1 MVFGKAE
8 NKLARTHNNGE
19 QNMARDPKHDILFEP
34 IQIGPKT
41 LRNRFY
47 QVPHCIG
54 AGSDKPGFQAAH
66 RSLKAEGGWAAMNT
80 EYCSIHPESDDTMRL
95 SARIWDEGDVRNLKA
110 MTDEVHKFGALAGV
124 ELWYGG
130 AHAPCLESRATPMG
144 PSQIASE
151 FETLSY
157 CKEMDLSDIQ
167 RVQQYYVD
175 AAYRSRDA
183 GFDIIYVYGAH
194 SYLPLQFLNPYYNK
208 RTDQY
213 GGSLE
218 NRARFWLETLEKVR
232 NAVGSDCAI
241 ATRFAVDTLYGP
253 GQIEVEEDGM
263 KFIQMADPLVDLWD
277 VDVGDIAE
285 WGEDAGPSRFYQ
297 QGHQVPWTKF
307 VKEVSKKPV
316 LGVGRFT
323 DPEKMTE
330 IVTKGY
336 ADIIGA
342 ARPSISDPFL
352 PKKIEEGR
360 YDDIRVCIGCNV
372 CISRWEIGG
381 PPMICTQNATAGE
394 EYRRGWHPEKF
405 KKATSSDSVLVV
417 GAGPSGAE
425 AARVLM
431 EQGYVVHVYDTAEKV
446 GGHLNQIASL
456 PGLGEWGYHRD
467 YRETQLQKLVKKNK
481 NSVLALGQKPLTAD
495 DVLEYG
501 AEKVIIATG
510 AKWHTNGDNCLTH
523 DAIPGADASLP
534 DQLTPE
540 QVISGEKKIGK
551 RVVILNADSY
561 FMAPSLAEKLVNDGH
576 EVTIVTGVHLAKY
589 MEFTLE
595 YPNMMRR
602 LHELNIEEIGN
613 HFCSRIET
621 GRLEIYNM
629 WGDGSRRSYRGP
641 GKLPRDENKTH
652 RWLEFDSL
660 VLVTGRKSDNK
671 LYQELKARESEWA
684 ENDIKGV
691 YLIGDAEAPRYIA
704 DATFTG
710 HRVAREIESEN
721 PQFPLPYK
729 RETIAWGT
737 PHMPGGNHEIEYKI

>member
-1 MVFGKAE
+1 
-8 NKLARTHNNGE
+8 
-19 QNMARDPKHDILFEP
+19 MARDPKHDILFEP

-54 AGSDKPGFQAAH
+54 AGSDRPGFQAAH
-66 RSLKAEGGWAAMNT
+66 RSMKAEGGWGAMNT
-80 EYCSIHPESDDTMRL
+80 EYCSIHPESDDIHRV

-110 MTDEVHKFGALAGV
+110 MTDEVHKHGALAGI

-130 AHAPCLESRATPMG
+130 AHAPCLESRATPRG
-144 PSQIASE
+144 PSQYASE
-151 FETLSY
+151 FETLTY
-157 CKEMDLSDIQ
+157 CKEMDLADIAM
-167 RVQQYYVD
+167 VQQYYVD
-175 AAYRSRDA
+175 AALRARDA

-194 SYLPLQFLNPYYNK
+194 SYLPLQFLSPYYNK

-232 NAVGSDCAI
+232 NAVGKDCAI

-253 GQIEVEEDGM
+253 GGIEVEKDGM
-263 KFIQMADPLVDLWD
+263 RFVEMADPLVDLWD

-285 WGEDAGPSRFYQ
+285 WGEDAGPSRFFL
-297 QGHQVPWTKF
+297 QGHQVPWTRFIKQ
-307 VKEVSKKPV
+307 VSKKPV

-323 DPEKMTE
+323 DPEKMVE

-342 ARPSISDPFL
+342 ARPSIADPFL

-360 YDDIRVCIGCNV
+360 VDDVRTCIGCNV

-405 KKATSSDSVLVV
+405 AKKGSEDSVLVV
-417 GAGPSGAE
+417 GAGPSGSE
-425 AARVLM
+425 CARVLM
-431 EQGYVVHVYDTAEKV
+431 ERGYAVHLYDSAEKI
-446 GGHLNQIASL
+446 GGHLNSITTL
-456 PGLGEWGYHRD
+456 PGLGEWSYHRD
-467 YRETQLQKLVKKNK
+467 YRETQLTKLARRNK
-481 NSVLALGQKPLTAD
+481 ASQIALGQKPITAD
-495 DVLEYG
+495 EVLEYG
-501 AEKVIIATG
+501 AEKVVIATG
-510 AKWHTNGDNCLTH
+510 SHWNTDGTNCLTH
-523 DAIPGADASLP
+523 DSIPGADASLP

-540 QVISGEKKIGK
+540 QVIAGTKPIGK
-551 RVVILNADSY
+551 RVVILNADTY
-561 FMAPSLAEKLVNDGH
+561 FMAPSLAEKLASAGH
-576 EVTIVTGVHLAKY
+576 EVTIVSGVHLANY
-589 MEFTLE
+589 MHFTLE

-602 LHELNIEEIGN
+602 LHELGVEELGD
-613 HFCSRIET
+613 HFCSRIEP
-621 GRLEIYNM
+621 GRLEIYNI

-641 GKLPRDENKTH
+641 GVSPRDANKTH

-660 VLVTGRKSDNK
+660 ILVTGRSSNDS
-671 LYQELKARESEWA
+671 LFRELKARESEWA
-684 ENDIKGV
+684 ANDIKGI
-691 YLIGDAEAPRYIA
+691 YLIGDAEAPRLIA

-710 HRVAREIESEN
+710 HRLAREIEEGN
-721 PQFPLPYK
+721 AQYPLPYK
-729 RETIAWGT
+729 REVSVWGT
-737 PHMPGGNHEIEYKI
+737 PYLPDGDSSIQYKV

>member
-1 MVFGKAE
+1 
-8 NKLARTHNNGE
+8 
-19 QNMARDPKHDILFEP
+19 MARDPKHDILFEP

-66 RSLKAEGGWAAMNT
+66 RSMKAEGGWAAMNT
-80 EYCSIHPESDDTMRL
+80 EYCSIHPESDDTHRL
-95 SARIWDEGDVRNLKA
+95 SARIWDEGDVRNLRA
-110 MTDEVHKFGALAGV
+110 MTDEVHKYGALAGV

-130 AHAPCLESRATPMG
+130 AHAPCMESRATPRG
-144 PSQIASE
+144 PSQYASE
-151 FETLSY
+151 FETLTY
-157 CKEMDLSDIQ
+157 CKEMDLSDIAQ
-167 RVQQYYVD
+167 VQQYYVD
-175 AAYRSRDA
+175 AAKRSRDA
-183 GFDIIYVYGAH
+183 GFDIVYVYGAH

-208 RTDQY
+208 RTDKY

-218 NRARFWLETLEKVR
+218 NRARFWLETLEKVKH
-232 NAVGSDCAI
+232 AVGAECAI
-241 ATRFAVDTLYGP
+241 ATRFAVDTVYGP
-253 GQIEVEEDGM
+253 GQIEVEVDGM
-263 KFIQMADPLVDLWD
+263 KFIELADPLVDLWD

-307 VKEVSKKPV
+307 VKQVSKKPV
-316 LGVGRFT
+316 LGVGRYT

-342 ARPSISDPFL
+342 ARPSIADPFL

-405 KKATSSDSVLVV
+405 PKTISKDSVLVV
-417 GAGPSGAE
+417 GAGPSGSE

-431 EQGYVVHVYDTAEKV
+431 ESGYTVHLYDKAEKI
-446 GGHLNQIASL
+446 GGHLNAVATL
-456 PGLGEWGYHRD
+456 PGLGEWSYHRD
-467 YRETQLQKLVKKNK
+467 YRETQLNKLVKKSK
-481 NSVLALGQKPLTAD
+481 ESQIALGQKALTAD

-501 AEKVIIATG
+501 ADKVIIATG
-510 AKWHTNGDNCLTH
+510 SSWNTDGTNCLTH

-540 QVISGEKKIGK
+540 QVFEGKKAIGK
-551 RVVILNADSY
+551 RVVILNADTY
-561 FMAPSLAEKLVNDGH
+561 FMAPSLAEKLATAGH
-576 EVTIVTGVHLAKY
+576 EVTIVSGVHLANY
-589 MEFTLE
+589 MHFTLE

-602 LHELNIEEIGN
+602 LHELHVEELGD
-613 HFCSRIET
+613 HFCSKIEK
-621 GRLEIYNM
+621 GRLEIYNV
-629 WGDGSRRSYRGP
+629 WGDGSKRTYRGP
-641 GKLPRDENKTH
+641 GVSPRDANTTH

-660 VLVTGRKSDNK
+660 ILVTGRHSENT
-671 LYQELKARESEWA
+671 LWNELKARESEWA
-684 ENDIKGV
+684 ANDIKGI
-691 YLIGDAEAPRYIA
+691 YLIGDAEAPRLIA

-710 HRVAREIESEN
+710 QRVAREIEEAN
-721 PQFPLPYK
+721 PQLPKPYK
-729 RETIAWGT
+729 REVAVWGV
-737 PHMPGGNHEIEYKI
+737 PHMPGGEFKIEYKV

>member
-1 MVFGKAE
+1 
-8 NKLARTHNNGE
+8 
-19 QNMARDPKHDILFEP
+19 MARDPKHDILFEP

-66 RSLKAEGGWAAMNT
+66 RSMKAEGGWAAMNT
-80 EYCSIHPESDDTMRL
+80 EYCSINPESDDTHRL
-95 SARIWDEGDVRNLKA
+95 SARIWDEGDVRNLRA
-110 MTDEVHKFGALAGV
+110 MTEEVHKYGALAGV

-130 AHAPCLESRATPMG
+130 AHAPNMESRATPRG
-144 PSQIASE
+144 PSQYASE

-157 CKEMDLSDIQ
+157 CKEMDLSDIAQ
-167 RVQQYYVD
+167 VQQYYVD
-175 AAYRSRDA
+175 AAKRSRDA

-208 RTDQY
+208 RTDKY

-218 NRARFWLETLEKVR
+218 NRARFWLETLEKVKR
-232 NAVGSDCAI
+232 AVGDECAI
-241 ATRFAVDTLYGP
+241 ATRFAVDTVYGP
-253 GQIEVEEDGM
+253 GQIEVEVDGM
-263 KFIQMADPLVDLWD
+263 KFVELADPLLDLWD

-307 VKEVSKKPV
+307 VKQVSKKPV
-316 LGVGRFT
+316 LGVGRFV

-336 ADIIGA
+336 ADIIGC
-342 ARPSISDPFL
+342 ARPSIADPFL
-352 PKKIEEGR
+352 PQKIEQGR

-405 KKATSSDSVLVV
+405 RQTKTKDSVLIV
-417 GAGPSGAE
+417 GAGPSGSE

-431 EQGYVVHVYDTAEKV
+431 ESGYTVHLTDTAEKI
-446 GGHLNQIASL
+446 GGHLNQITTL
-456 PGLGEWGYHRD
+456 PGLGEWSYHRD
-467 YRETQLQKLVKKNK
+467 YRETQINKLVKKNK
-481 NSVLALGQKPLTAD
+481 ESQVALGQKPMTAD
-495 DVLEYG
+495 DVLQYG
-501 AEKVIIATG
+501 ADKVIIATG
-510 AKWHTNGDNCLTH
+510 AKWNTDGTNCLTH
-523 DAIPGADASLP
+523 EAIPGADASLP

-540 QVISGEKKIGK
+540 QVMEGKKKIGK
-551 RVVILNADSY
+551 RVVILNADTY
-561 FMAPSLAEKLVNDGH
+561 FMAPSLAEKLATDGH
-576 EVTIVTGVHLAKY
+576 EVTIVSGVHLANY
-589 MEFTLE
+589 MHFTLE

-602 LHELNIEEIGN
+602 LHELHVEELGD
-613 HFCSRIET
+613 HFCSRIEP
-621 GRLEIYNM
+621 GRLEIYNI
-629 WGDGSRRSYRGP
+629 WGDGSKRTYRGP
-641 GKLPRDENKTH
+641 GVSPRDANTTH

-660 VLVTGRKSDNK
+660 ILVTGRHSECTLWN
-671 LYQELKARESEWA
+671 ELKARESEWA
-684 ENDIKGV
+684 ENDIKGI
-691 YLIGDAEAPRYIA
+691 YLIGDAEAPRLIA

-710 HRVAREIESEN
+710 HRVAREIEEAN
-721 PQFPLPYK
+721 PQIAIPYK

-737 PHMPGGNHEIEYKI
+737 PHMPGGNFKIEYKV

>member
-1 MVFGKAE
+1 
-8 NKLARTHNNGE
+8 
-19 QNMARDPKHDILFEP
+19 MARDPKHDILFEP

-66 RSLKAEGGWAAMNT
+66 RSMKAEGGWAAMNT
-80 EYCSIHPESDDTMRL
+80 EYCSINPESDDTHRL
-95 SARIWDEGDVRNLKA
+95 SARIWDEGDVRNLRA
-110 MTDEVHKFGALAGV
+110 MTEEVHKYGALAGV

-130 AHAPCLESRATPMG
+130 AHAPNMESRATPRG
-144 PSQIASE
+144 PSQYASE

-157 CKEMDLSDIQ
+157 CKEMDFSDIAQ
-167 RVQQYYVD
+167 VQQYYVD
-175 AAYRSRDA
+175 AAKRSRDA

-208 RTDQY
+208 RTDKY

-218 NRARFWLETLEKVR
+218 NRARFWLETLEKVKR
-232 NAVGSDCAI
+232 AVGDECAI
-241 ATRFAVDTLYGP
+241 ATRFAVDTVYGP
-253 GQIEVEEDGM
+253 GQIEVEVDGM
-263 KFIQMADPLVDLWD
+263 KFVELADPLLDLWD

-307 VKEVSKKPV
+307 VKQVSKKPV
-316 LGVGRFT
+316 LGVGRFV

-336 ADIIGA
+336 ADIIGC
-342 ARPSISDPFL
+342 ARPSIADPFL
-352 PKKIEEGR
+352 PQKIEQGR

-405 KKATSSDSVLVV
+405 RQTKTKDSVLIV
-417 GAGPSGAE
+417 GAGPSGSE

-431 EQGYVVHVYDTAEKV
+431 ESGYTVHLTDTAEKI
-446 GGHLNQIASL
+446 GGHLNQITTL
-456 PGLGEWGYHRD
+456 PGLGEWSYHRD
-467 YRETQLQKLVKKNK
+467 YRETQINKLVKKNK
-481 NSVLALGQKPLTAD
+481 ESQVALGQKPMTAD
-495 DVLEYG
+495 DVLQYG
-501 AEKVIIATG
+501 ADKVIIATG
-510 AKWHTNGDNCLTH
+510 ASWNTDGTNCLTH
-523 DAIPGADASLP
+523 EAIPGADASRA

-540 QVISGEKKIGK
+540 QVMEGKKKIGK
-551 RVVILNADSY
+551 RVVILNADTY
-561 FMAPSLAEKLVNDGH
+561 FMAPSLAEKLATDGH
-576 EVTIVTGVHLAKY
+576 EVTIVSGVHLANY
-589 MEFTLE
+589 MHFTLE

-602 LHELNIEEIGN
+602 LHELHVEELGD
-613 HFCSRIET
+613 HFCSRIEP
-621 GRLEIYNM
+621 GRLEIYNI
-629 WGDGSRRSYRGP
+629 WGDGSRRTYRGP
-641 GKLPRDENKTH
+641 GVSPRDANTTH

-660 VLVTGRKSDNK
+660 ILVTGRHSECTLWN
-671 LYQELKARESEWA
+671 ELKARESEWA
-684 ENDIKGV
+684 ENDIKGI
-691 YLIGDAEAPRYIA
+691 YLVGDAEAPRLIA

-710 HRVAREIESEN
+710 HRVAREIEEAN
-721 PQFPLPYK
+721 PQIALPYK

-737 PHMPGGNHEIEYKI
+737 PHMPGGNFKIEYKV

>member
-1 MVFGKAE
+1 
-8 NKLARTHNNGE
+8 
-19 QNMARDPKHDILFEP
+19 MARDPKHDILFEP

-66 RSLKAEGGWAAMNT
+66 RSMKAEGGWAAMNT
-80 EYCSIHPESDDTMRL
+80 EYCSINPESDDTHRL
-95 SARIWDEGDVRNLKA
+95 SARIWDEGDVRNLRA
-110 MTDEVHKFGALAGV
+110 MTEEVHKYGALAGV

-130 AHAPCLESRATPMG
+130 AHAPNMESRATPRG
-144 PSQIASE
+144 PSQYASE

-157 CKEMDLSDIQ
+157 CKEMDLSDIAQ
-167 RVQQYYVD
+167 VQQYYVD
-175 AAYRSRDA
+175 AAKRSRDA

-208 RTDQY
+208 RTDKY

-218 NRARFWLETLEKVR
+218 NRARFWLETLEKVKH
-232 NAVGSDCAI
+232 AVGGECAI
-241 ATRFAVDTLYGP
+241 ATRFAVDTVYGP
-253 GQIEVEEDGM
+253 GQIEVEVDGM
-263 KFIQMADPLVDLWD
+263 KFIELADPLLDLWD

-307 VKEVSKKPV
+307 VKQVSKKPV
-316 LGVGRFT
+316 LGVGRFV

-336 ADIIGA
+336 ADIIGC
-342 ARPSISDPFL
+342 ARPSIADPFL
-352 PKKIEEGR
+352 PQKIEQGR

-405 KKATSSDSVLVV
+405 RQTKTKDSVLIV
-417 GAGPSGAE
+417 GAGPSGSE

-431 EQGYVVHVYDTAEKV
+431 ESGYTVHLTDTAEKI
-446 GGHLNQIASL
+446 GGHLNQITTL
-456 PGLGEWGYHRD
+456 PGLGEWSYHRD
-467 YRETQLQKLVKKNK
+467 YRETQINKLVKKNK
-481 NSVLALGQKPLTAD
+481 ESQVALGQKPMTAD
-495 DVLEYG
+495 DVLQYG
-501 AEKVIIATG
+501 ADKVIIATG
-510 AKWHTNGDNCLTH
+510 ASWNTDGTNCLTH
-523 DAIPGADASLP
+523 EPIPGADASLP

-540 QVISGEKKIGK
+540 QVMEGKKKIGK
-551 RVVILNADSY
+551 RVVILNADTY
-561 FMAPSLAEKLVNDGH
+561 FMAPSLAEKLATDGH
-576 EVTIVTGVHLAKY
+576 EVTIVSGVHLANY
-589 MEFTLE
+589 MHFTLE

-602 LHELNIEEIGN
+602 LHELHVEELGD
-613 HFCSRIET
+613 HFCSRIEP
-621 GRLEIYNM
+621 GRLEIYNI
-629 WGDGSRRSYRGP
+629 WGDGSRRTYRGP
-641 GKLPRDENKTH
+641 GVSPRDANTTH

-660 VLVTGRKSDNK
+660 ILVTGRHSECTLWN
-671 LYQELKARESEWA
+671 ELKAREAEWA
-684 ENDIKGV
+684 ENDIKGI
-691 YLIGDAEAPRYIA
+691 YLIGDAEAPRLIA

-710 HRVAREIESEN
+710 HRVAREIEEAN
-721 PQFPLPYK
+721 PQIAIPYK

-737 PHMPGGNHEIEYKI
+737 PHMPGGNFKIEYKV